1 MQLIYPDK
9 DSGFE
14 AWQIP
19 CRPRYLRALKK
30 FKCLPVKAKAG
41 HMPQVWPSDFKDFQT
56 YHRHRVGQDTSAG
69 GRRWIRLTRRGA
81 IAAAA
86 AEAAAAKS
94 KVFNIGGISPPLA
107 TTKPIWQYFKTLK

>member
-9 DSGFE
+9 DSSKYPAADRAMCE
-14 AWQIP
+14 PSKNSNA
-19 CRPRYLRALKK
+19 CRLRLK
-30 FKCLPVKAKAG
+30 PAG

-56 YHRHRVGQDTSAG
+56 QAPCGPGHQRAG

-86 AEAAAAKS
+86 AAAAAAAKS